1 MKKWQENR
9 NYRHIYDS
17 DGNVTTNI
25 ITADRQDVA
34 VSEEVFLAYSQ
45 ADRRE
50 RYIEDEVEPGKLIS
64 LEQLLEDHVPLE
76 QLGVECEESAE
87 ESLLE
92 KERARERSDQKRL
105 LKEALSYLEPD
116 EAALIRA
123 LYFDRIPVRAYARHL
138 GVQLRTV
145 QYRRDKILAKL
156 RQKFFL

>member
-17 DGNVTTNI
+17 DGNVTANI
-25 ITADRQDVA
+25 ITADSQDVA
-34 VSEEVFLAYSQ
+34 VTEEVFLVYSQ

-50 RYIEDEVEPGKLIS
+50 RYIADEVEPGKLIS
-64 LEQLLEDHVPLE
+64 LEKLMEDHVPLE
-76 QLGVECEESAE
+76 QLGVECVESAE
-87 ESLLE
+87 ESLLK
-92 KERARERSDQKRL
+92 KERMRERSDQKRR

-116 EAALIRA
+116 EAELIRA
-123 LYFDRIPVRAYARHL
+123 LYFDRIPVRAYARRL